1 MHQFPDGGLAFTH
14 GHNIDLGNLAQ
25 DLVKAAPGDRDA
37 MLVEA
42 IGEDVYVVQGS
53 AHSLKITTPTDLLLA
68 EAMLQ
73 GPLRPRW
80 VEG

>member
-1 MHQFPDGGLAFTH
+1 
-14 GHNIDLGNLAQ
+14 
-25 DLVKAAPGDRDA
+25 

-42 IGEDVYVVQGS
+42 IGEEVYVVQGS
-53 AHSLKITTPTDLLLA
+53 THSLKITSPTDLLLA